1 VDEHPRF
8 FRLQVQNSGAP
19 IPPNRRQEVFTR
31 EKTARSNGNGM
42 GLGLHLG
49 REVLRSQGGDI
60 SYEICREGSNF
71 IMTLPRA

>member
-1 VDEHPRF
+1 MFQGRKVAGGRG
-8 FRLQVQNSGAP
+8 RGA
-19 IPPNRRQEVFTR
+19 
-31 EKTARSNGNGM
+31 

-60 SYEICREGSNF
+60 SYEFCQQGSNF